1 MTARYLAFDPELTDP
16 LVDAIPPGKTAL
28 SALQL
33 ENFLLRLFFCLAV
46 TVAKTGLGEGAG
58 VGVSE
63 AVGVGVGVGVWVGVG
78 VAAGVPL

>member
-1 MTARYLAFDPELTDP
+1 MTARYLVLAPELTDS

-46 TVAKTGLGEGAG
+46 TVAKIGLGEGVG

-63 AVGVGVGVGVWVGVG
+63 AVGVGVGVAVG
-78 VAAGVPL
+78 VAVGVPL

>member
-1 MTARYLAFDPELTDP
+1 
-16 LVDAIPPGKTAL
+16 LVEAIPPGKTAL

-33 ENFLLRLFFCLAV
+33 EYFLLRLFFCLAV
-46 TVAKTGLGEGAG
+46 TVAKTGLAEGVG

-63 AVGVGVGVGVWVGVG
+63 TVGLGVGDG